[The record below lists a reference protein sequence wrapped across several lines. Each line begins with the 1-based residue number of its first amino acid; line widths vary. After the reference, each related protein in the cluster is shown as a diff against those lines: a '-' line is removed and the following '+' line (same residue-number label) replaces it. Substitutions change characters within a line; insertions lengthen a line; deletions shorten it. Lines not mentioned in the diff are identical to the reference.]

1 MSQFDKNQKNQDDGY
16 TGDDLRRRAKAHL
29 ESPDRRQ
36 SEDELQ
42 TDKLLFELEVHRE
55 ELKIQNEELRRSQN
69 ETAELLRQYTDLYE
83 FAPVGYFT
91 IDADKAIVQANL
103 HAAEMLGCTRKRL
116 RNRHFGTFVKPE
128 DLPIFQELVAR
139 VLESGAKQDCELRLV
154 SAQEVF
160 DAQLH
165 ARYVNQSHP
174 PLLQV
179 AVFDITSRKEAQRAL
194 QDANVQLEQRVR
206 ERTAEL
212 QNSRRELQYIAE
224 NTIHL
229 LERERRKI
237 SLDLHDTIAQGLA
250 TIKLLLEN
258 KLAMMQK
265 EAPASPFSIERI
277 LEITARSLNETRRI
291 MYYLRPK
298 MLDEI
303 GFLATLRWHW
313 QEFERLHPDMVVQKD
328 IRISESELPEELTL
342 VVYRIVQEA
351 THNIDRH
358 SRADQVEFQLQQR
371 NRRLRLRIAD
381 NGGGFDVEQP
391 LGDRDNGMGIT
402 CMKERAEL
410 SGGDFSLRS
419 ADGEGTVIE
428 VFWNLD
434 RWHR

>member
-1 MSQFDKNQKNQDDGY
+1 M
-16 TGDDLRRRAKAHL
+16 GDSLRRRAEARL
-29 ESPDRRQ
+29 ESTDQRQRQDDR
-36 SEDELQ
+36 Q

-55 ELKIQNEELRRSQN
+55 ELKIQNEELHRSRN

-91 IDADKAIVQANL
+91 IDADKTILQANL
-103 HAAEMLGCTRKRL
+103 RAAEMLGCTRNRL
-116 RNRHFGTFVKPE
+116 RNRHFSTFVNPP
-128 DLPIFQELVAR
+128 DLPIFHELVRR

-154 SAQEVF
+154 SAQETF

-165 ARYVNQSHP
+165 ARHVDQSHP

-194 QDANVQLEQRVR
+194 QDANVQLEKRVR

-212 QNSRRELQYIAE
+212 QKSRRELQYIAE

-258 KLAMMQK
+258 KLAMMRK

-328 IRISESELPEELTL
+328 IRVSESELPEELTL
-342 VVYRIVQEA
+342 VVYRIVQQA

-358 SRADQVEFQLQQR
+358 SRADRVEFQLQQQ

-381 NGGGFDVEQP
+381 NGGGFDAEQP
-391 LGDRDNGMGIT
+391 LADPDKGMGMT

-410 SGGDFSLRS
+410 SGGVFSLHS
-419 ADGEGTVIE
+419 ADGKGTVIE
-428 VFWNLD
+428 VDWNLD
-434 RWHR
+434 LWQR